1 MARID
6 NSSFNFGESV
16 DESFNS
22 DDLNSP
28 DNNIDLDQLQRVHE
42 QQDMDA
48 RHKIVKNIYDL
59 LQFLTK
65 KYIILPIV
73 IILVFIYPFSQ
84 LDLPNSL
91 CSHSKLIKEYLQH
104 LFSIFVACASFIFG
118 AIVSN
123 WVTIK
128 ISKK

>member
-1 MARID
+1 MARTG
-6 NSSFNFGESV
+6 NSSFDFDENV

-22 DDLNSP
+22 DNLNSP
-28 DNNIDLDQLQRVHE
+28 DSNIDLDQLQRVHD

-48 RHKIVKNIYDL
+48 RHKIVKNIYEL

-65 KYIILPIV
+65 KYIVLPIV
-73 IILVFIYPFSQ
+73 LILVFIYPFSQ
-84 LDLPNSL
+84 LELPSEL
-91 CSHSKLIKEYLQH
+91 CHYSKLIKEYLQH
-104 LFSIFVACASFIFG
+104 LFSIIVACASFIFG

-128 ISKK
+128 ISRK